1 VARRRGSPIRLS
13 EGDPSLDGCGAKAG
27 GKSRD
32 RTLFQIFVITEKEMQ
47 SGCFLDY
54 SRAKSYIQGVL
65 SRSIMFGNIGFPEL
79 LIILAVALLIF
90 GPKKLP
96 EVGKSIGRAVREFR
110 RTSDEIKERIEEE
123 IRVDEFKEIKDEL
136 KKDIT
141 EEIKDEEGPKVS

>member
-1 VARRRGSPIRLS
+1 
-13 EGDPSLDGCGAKAG
+13 
-27 GKSRD
+27 
-32 RTLFQIFVITEKEMQ
+32 
-47 SGCFLDY
+47 
-54 SRAKSYIQGVL
+54 
-65 SRSIMFGNIGFPEL
+65 MFGNIGFPEL
-79 LIILAVALLIF
+79 LIILAIALLIF

-141 EEIKDEEGPKVS
+141 EEIKDEEGPKIS